1 MNQTAPTKQTELVK
15 RAQTGDPEAQGQ
27 LYEQMYKR
35 VYYLALRLTQQPEDA
50 EDAAQE
56 TFLSAFRALPGLSAP
71 AAFEGWLFQITANKA
86 RKLLVKRGRT
96 VDLPEDEDGRTL
108 LDDLP
113 ERDEAL
119 IPEAAADS
127 AEHRQI
133 ILSIIDALPEAQREC
148 VYLFYYSE
156 LSVKQIAETLG
167 CSEGTVKS
175 RLNYARQKIKDGVL
189 ATEERDGIRLHV
201 LAPIGLLFAR
211 DFDLATAG
219 ITAAS
224 LGGVGAAAA
233 AGESAAGA
241 ASTGTGSAKAG
252 LLAAAKTKVIAGVT
266 AAALVTGG
274 AVAVTRS
281 PAVTF
286 TDPALEQ
293 NVRVLLDLPQ
303 GTIREKDLDD
313 LYALCI
319 FDGGMALDGEG
330 AWEGPQEGTG
340 TVESLEDLS
349 RLPQLQAVY
358 YYGTNEELL
367 STLDGCSKLTA
378 FYAAGADTVLSDLS
392 FLEGLDA
399 LRDFSADVAPGTDL
413 SPLEGRSSLRSLYL
427 SSRGA
432 LSLKGDEL
440 SELVELGLSS
450 QSEGA
455 VCTLEL
461 SQPMPALR
469 SLMIFGGQI
478 PSLDMLANIP
488 QLRSLEL
495 YGTNAGRWDLTPIG
509 GLKELR
515 LISLIG
521 QYDDTFDLSPLA
533 QCSALEVYHV
543 PNGLCLSPP
552 PQAVTDTDGEMPLYN
567 AVSMQIQ
574 EENHRL
580 IYQDED

>member
-71 AAFEGWLFQITANKA
+71 AAFDGWLFQIAANKA
-86 RKLLVKRGRT
+86 RKLLAKRGRT

-133 ILSIIDALPEAQREC
+133 IFSIIDALPEAQREC

-330 AWEGPQEGTG
+330 AWEGPQEG
-340 TVESLEDLS
+340 
-349 RLPQLQAVY
+349 
-358 YYGTNEELL
+358 
-367 STLDGCSKLTA
+367 
-378 FYAAGADTVLSDLS
+378 
-392 FLEGLDA
+392 
-399 LRDFSADVAPGTDL
+399 
-413 SPLEGRSSLRSLYL
+413 RSSLRSLYL

-432 LSLKGDEL
+432 LSLKVDEL